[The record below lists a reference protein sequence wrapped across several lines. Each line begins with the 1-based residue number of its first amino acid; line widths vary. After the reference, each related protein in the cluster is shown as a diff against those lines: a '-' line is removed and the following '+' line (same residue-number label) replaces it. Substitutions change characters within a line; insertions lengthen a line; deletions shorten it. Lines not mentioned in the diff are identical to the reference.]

1 MIISLPPVDTSLQAV
16 GQRIRAVREARG
28 LTLEQLARD
37 CRLDQA
43 QLSLAEH
50 GRLRLSSIEVHA
62 LIGALHVSP
71 RILFEPG
78 LDVSGLRRL

>member
-1 MIISLPPVDTSLQAV
+1 MIISLPPVDTSLQAI

-28 LTLEQLARD
+28 LSLDQLACD
-37 CRLDQA
+37 CRLDHA

-50 GRLRLSSIEVHA
+50 GRLRLDSACMHA
-62 LIGALHVSP
+62 LTSALHVSP

-78 LDVSGLRRL
+78 LDVTRLRKL